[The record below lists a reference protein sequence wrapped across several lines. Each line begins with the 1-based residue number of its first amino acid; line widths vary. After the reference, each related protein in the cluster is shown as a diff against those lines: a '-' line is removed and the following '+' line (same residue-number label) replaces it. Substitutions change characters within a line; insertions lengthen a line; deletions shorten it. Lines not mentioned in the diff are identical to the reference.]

1 MNNLLINTFKEAYF
15 DLQLLCCGGASG
27 HLRHLF
33 EDPDLTFK
41 QLKDIFTKLFQGKIS
56 IQEKC
61 LAPNTVVTLKHNGEK
76 TIQDVVDNKI
86 QDDILTYDFENNI
99 SCFEP
104 ITDWTKN
111 TNTNEYVL
119 DVTIE
124 VLTVKTTVSNY
135 IYGINSKV
143 VTNGMVAIKIN
154 QRISICFLLMRNI
167 HQLIHVQKQKQH
179 FLQLHK

>member
-27 HLRHLF
+27 HLQHLF

-41 QLKDIFTKLFQGKIS
+41 QLKDIFTKLFQGKIA

-111 TNTNEYVL
+111 TNTNDWLKITLEDGSTLSCTPNHRIFSSTLNSDVKAELLKIGDELIVL
-119 DVTIE
+119 
-124 VLTVKTTVSNY
+124 N
-135 IYGINSKV
+135 
-143 VTNGMVAIKIN
+143 
-154 QRISICFLLMRNI
+154 
-167 HQLIHVQKQKQH
+167 
-179 FLQLHK
+179 